1 MDEISYTLIIS
12 GLTLLSNIILHL
24 RLKHCSSMCCESDC
38 FRPNGE
44 PNTPKMTPASSK
56 SRLINHIP

>member
-24 RLKHCSSMCCESDC
+24 RIKHCHSLCCESDC
-38 FRPNGE
+38 YKSQGE
-44 PNTPKMTPASSK
+44 PNSPIMLPHGAS
-56 SRLINHIP
+56 NA

>member
-24 RLKHCSSMCCESDC
+24 RINHCHSLCCESDC
-38 FRPNGE
+38 YKSQGE
-44 PNTPKMTPASSK
+44 PNSPIMLPHGAS
-56 SRLINHIP
+56 NA